1 MKTIQHIDKI
11 KRLTVT
17 ALFCAV
23 AYVVSLTVQI
33 AGIGGFLTFDVKDA
47 IITVAAMLFGP
58 LTGVILSLSVALLE
72 MAFGSGTGHWGA
84 IMNFVSSAVF
94 ACVASGIYRYFPR
107 WKKTVGGAWG
117 GIALAIVTTVL
128 TMLGLNLLIT
138 PLYTGLSVAG
148 VAAMILPLLLPFN
161 AIKYMMNGAL
171 VMILYKPLAS
181 ALRRSGFLPRSA
193 ERQEPYFNRTTF
205 IIFLISAVVA
215 VVCVYL
221 LIAVF
226 GGRLQWFPQGN

>member
-23 AYVVSLTVQI
+23 AFVLSKTVQI

-47 IITVAAMLFGP
+47 VITVAAMLFGP
-58 LTGVILSLSVALLE
+58 FTGVIISFVVALLE
-72 MAFGSGTGHWGA
+72 MAWGSGTGHWGA
-84 IMNFVSSAVF
+84 IMNFTSSAVF
-94 ACVASGIYRYFPR
+94 ACVASGVYRYLPK

-117 GIALAIVTTVL
+117 GIGLAIVTTVI

-138 PLYTGLSVAG
+138 PLYTGLSTGG

-161 AIKYMMNGAL
+161 AIKYVMNGAL

-181 ALRRSGFLPRSA
+181 ALRRSGFLPRSSA
-193 ERQEPYFNRTTF
+193 AKEPYFNRTTLA
-205 IIFLISAVVA
+205 IFLICAVVS
-215 VVCVYL
+215 VICVYL
-221 LIAVF
+221 LLAVF
-226 GGRLQWFPQGN
+226 GGQFHWFKA